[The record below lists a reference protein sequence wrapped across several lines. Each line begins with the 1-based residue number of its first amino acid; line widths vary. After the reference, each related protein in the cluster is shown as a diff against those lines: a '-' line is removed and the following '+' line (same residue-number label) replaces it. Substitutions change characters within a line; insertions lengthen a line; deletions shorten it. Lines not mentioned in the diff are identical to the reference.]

1 MPKNIGEI
9 TYDVDADSYLVYDG
23 DGWNKNVKYDYENM
37 LESIPLEE
45 IERFLRKKKLE
56 RINND

>member
-1 MPKNIGEI
+1 MGKI
-9 TYDVDADSYLVYDG
+9 TYDVDADKYLVYDG
-23 DGWNKNVKYDYENM
+23 SDWNNLNLNIQYDYENM

-56 RINND
+56 RIDND